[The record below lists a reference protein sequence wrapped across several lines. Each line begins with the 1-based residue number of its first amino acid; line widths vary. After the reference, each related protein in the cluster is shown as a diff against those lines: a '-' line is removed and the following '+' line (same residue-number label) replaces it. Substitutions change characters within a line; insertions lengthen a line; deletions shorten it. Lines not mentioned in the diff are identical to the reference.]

1 MASNTEALLA
11 ARRQFPITESHAY
24 FDIANMNSPPT
35 CVTHALARFFQ
46 ELQRGSGD
54 KSAWMREIEST
65 RRKAA
70 TLLGCDAGELAFC
83 KNTSEALNIAANA
96 IDWRAGDNVVVPVSE
111 HPNNVFP
118 WLNLRRRGV
127 EVRMVADSGNALD
140 ADALRAHVDARTRA
154 VAVADVSFHP
164 GQRNDLESIGALCG
178 EVGAYLVVDGVQAA
192 GLMDV
197 KLHQRGIAMWAA
209 SGHKGLL
216 SPHGM
221 GLLYCRRDLVPRLH
235 PVYAARNSM
244 VPGSADDH
252 FVEKPDAPLR
262 PDAGRFEIG
271 NYNYSGIYAMGAAL
285 DLLLGIGI
293 ANVERHV
300 LALGERLTDALARRG
315 IERVGPADPRRRSS
329 ICAFK
334 FAGGDWV
341 EYFAG
346 NNVILSGRRGAIRI
360 SLGLYNSF
368 DEIDRFVAL
377 VDHKLGGSRARR
389 EA

>member
-1 MASNTEALLA
+1 MASSTENLVV
-11 ARRQFPITESHAY
+11 ARAQFPVTASHIY
-24 FDIANMNSPPT
+24 FDIANMNSPPA
-35 CVTHALARFFQ
+35 CVTSALAGFFKG
-46 ELQRGSGD
+46 LQQGGGD
-54 KSAWMREIEST
+54 KAAWQREIETT
-65 RRKAA
+65 RHKAA

-96 IDWRAGDNVVVPVSE
+96 IAWRPGDNVVIPANE

-118 WLNLRRRGV
+118 WLNLRQRGV
-127 EVRMVADSGNALD
+127 EVRLVPDSGNYLD
-140 ADALRAHVDARTRA
+140 AVTLRPHMDARTRA
-154 VAVADVSFHP
+154 VAVADVAFHP
-164 GQRNDLESIGALCG
+164 GQRNDLESIAALCNERG
-178 EVGAYLVVDGVQAA
+178 VYLVVDGVQAA

-197 KLHQRGIAMWAA
+197 RLHARGIAMWAA

-221 GLLYCRRDLVPRLH
+221 GLLYCRRDLVAGLD

-285 DLLLGIGI
+285 DLILGIGI
-293 ANVERHV
+293 ANIERHV
-300 LALGERLTDALARRG
+300 LALGQRLTDELGRRG
-315 IERVGPADPRRRSS
+315 IERVGPADARRRSS

-334 FAGGDWV
+334 FAGDGWV
-341 EYFAG
+341 EYFAE
-346 NNVILSGRRGAIRI
+346 NKVVLSGRRGAIRI
-360 SLGLYNSF
+360 SLGLYNSSEDIERF
-368 DEIDRFVAL
+368 LAIVDRRL
-377 VDHKLGGSRARR
+377 N
-389 EA
+389 